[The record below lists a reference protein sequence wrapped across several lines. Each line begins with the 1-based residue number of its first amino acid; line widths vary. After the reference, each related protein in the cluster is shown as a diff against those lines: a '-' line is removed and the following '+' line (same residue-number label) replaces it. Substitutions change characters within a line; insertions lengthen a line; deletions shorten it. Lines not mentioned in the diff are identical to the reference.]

1 MTQVT
6 IAPQHARTCAGCLGS
21 GACWVCLGSGRL
33 QRDYL
38 RQLTCH
44 RCSGTGACAEDLA
57 PVVVLPDQRESA

>member
-6 IAPQHARTCAGCLGS
+6 IAPQHARTCAG
-21 GACWVCLGSGRL
+21 CLGSGRL